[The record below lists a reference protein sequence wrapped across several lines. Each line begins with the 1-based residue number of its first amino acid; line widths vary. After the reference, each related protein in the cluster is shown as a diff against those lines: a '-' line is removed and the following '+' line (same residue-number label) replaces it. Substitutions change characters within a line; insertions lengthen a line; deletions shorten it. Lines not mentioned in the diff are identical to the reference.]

1 MCEFSCRLE
10 FLGVGIEGGCESLDA
25 NSCCLLEYR
34 DTRLDTESLFQSQR
48 CSPG

>member
-10 FLGVGIEGGCESLDA
+10 FLGVGIAGGCESLDA
-25 NSCCLLEYR
+25 NSCCLQEYH
-34 DTRLDTESLFQSQR
+34 DTRLAAESLLQSQT